1 MSDIQMQNLMKVVI
15 SLKVLFWIPQGADG
29 IPGILG
35 GPGKLGPTVR
45 WFLIVYIFDIKFIFS
60 VLIFDQLTK
69 VNPLKEYSLS
79 AVFTNVWFAE
89 VTRDLTLSCLFPGT

>member
-1 MSDIQMQNLMKVVI
+1 MSDIQMQNLMKVVN

-45 WFLIVYIFDIKFIFS
+45 WFLIVYIFDIKFIPNLS
-60 VLIFDQLTK
+60 VSSFDQLTK
-69 VNPLKEYSLS
+69 VNPLKEYSLT
-79 AVFTNVWFAE
+79 AVPTNV
-89 VTRDLTLSCLFPGT
+89 